1 MDLHPDFK
9 EFLQLLNSHHVEYV
23 VVGAH
28 ALAFHGHPRL
38 TRDIDFFVLV
48 SPENAKRLMAVL
60 VEFGFGSTGVTEAD
74 LAKAG
79 KTFMLG
85 VEPYRIDIL
94 TSISGV
100 EFSEVYSRRVMGD
113 LAGVPAPFISRQDLV
128 TNKRASGR
136 LKDLGDV
143 ESMGEN

>member
-1 MDLHPDFK
+1 M
-9 EFLQLLNSHHVEYV
+9 LNSHHVEYV

-74 LAKAG
+74 LAKSG

-85 VEPYRIDIL
+85 VAPYRIDIL

-100 EFSEVYSRRVMGD
+100 EFGEVYSRRVMGD
-113 LAGVPAPFISRQDLV
+113 LAGIPTAFISREDLI
-128 TNKRASGR
+128 TNKRSSGR
-136 LKDLGDV
+136 MKDLGDV
-143 ESMGEN
+143 ESMGEK